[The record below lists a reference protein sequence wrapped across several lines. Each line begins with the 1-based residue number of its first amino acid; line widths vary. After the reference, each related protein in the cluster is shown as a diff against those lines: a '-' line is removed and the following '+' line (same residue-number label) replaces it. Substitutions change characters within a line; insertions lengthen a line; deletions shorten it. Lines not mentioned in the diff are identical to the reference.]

1 VIGRKSSVAR
11 VPLSYRIVV
20 LVFFFFFASGLGALV
35 YETLWVSRAGLAGR
49 APGGALR
56 RPPWPGIR

>member
-20 LVFFFFFASGLGALV
+20 LVFFFASGLGALV

-56 RPPWPGIR
+56 RPPWPGIS

>member
-20 LVFFFFFASGLGALV
+20 LVFFFAAGLSALV